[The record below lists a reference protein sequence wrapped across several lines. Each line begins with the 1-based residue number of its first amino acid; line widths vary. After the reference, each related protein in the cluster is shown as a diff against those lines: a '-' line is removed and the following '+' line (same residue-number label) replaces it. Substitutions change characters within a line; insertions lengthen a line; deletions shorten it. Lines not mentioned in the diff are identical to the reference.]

1 MIGRVLQGRYQIVQ
15 SLGAGVFGQT
25 YIAVDIDHPENP
37 KCVVKQLKVT
47 NSQPSHLET
56 LRLRFL
62 TETETLKQLGH
73 HDQIPQLI
81 TCFEE
86 EQRFYL
92 VQDFIEGHS
101 LTAELPVNQGLS
113 SCWSESEVVQFLIDA
128 LSILEFVHSQGVIHC
143 DVKPENLI
151 RRAADGKLVMIDF
164 GSIQPVDFMSDSAL
178 PIYRIPVTSLGY
190 IPPEQF
196 IGQTQPSSDIYAL
209 GMIAIQALTGLMPL
223 QLKIDPQS
231 NEILWRSRYTP
242 VGDYL
247 AAVISRLVRYNHK
260 ERFQSVSEVI
270 QVLKQMPLEFQ
281 ESPVLDAKYSVIN
294 GVNSPRQT
302 LAKPKQSPLLTGVRV
317 GLAANSLV
325 LGFGVYSLV
334 NNSPAYSETETLY
347 RATENYQ
354 SGDLD
359 GAIALAKT
367 IPTDSNVYPEA
378 QATIEEWQK
387 QWQLAAQ
394 NYQKA
399 ELAAKDNRWSD
410 VLRIAPRIPDILY
423 WQSKTNK
430 LVDRAQAN
438 TNIESQNLLSQAYDK
453 ATDRDFNSAINYL
466 EQIPQ
471 NSSKGD
477 VARQKLLEYTQK
489 RQIRAA
495 YLLQKAFNKA
505 ENRNFDDAVKYL
517 EQIPQETTVY
527 AIAQAK
533 LIEYNQKQRIIAE
546 GSKLKPSSIA
556 KATEPDENGDESFI
570 RSSSSTKLQDFQ
582 LGNEFLTEVN
592 IR

>member
-37 KCVVKQLKVT
+37 KCVIKQLKVT

-73 HDQIPQLI
+73 HNQIPQLI

-92 VQDFIEGHS
+92 VQEFIEGHA
-101 LTAELPVNQGLS
+101 LTSELPLNQGLNYY
-113 SCWSESEVVQFLIDA
+113 WSESEVVQFLIDA
-128 LSILEFVHSQGVIHC
+128 LGILEFVHSQGVIHC

-164 GSIQPVDFMSDSAL
+164 GSIQPVDFCVDNTL

-223 QLKIDPQS
+223 QLKVDPQS

-281 ESPVLDAKYSVIN
+281 QPPVLDAQYSVID
-294 GVNSPRQT
+294 GVKPQIPT

-334 NNSPAYSETETLY
+334 SNSPAYSETETLY
-347 RATENYQ
+347 KATENYQ

-359 GAIALAKT
+359 GAIALAKS

-387 QWQLAAQ
+387 QWQLAAE
-394 NYQKA
+394 NYHKA
-399 ELAAKDNRWSD
+399 ELAAKDDRWSD
-410 VLRIAPRIPDILY
+410 VLRISSTIPDILY

-430 LVDRAQAN
+430 LVERAQAN
-438 TNIESQNLLSQAYDK
+438 TDIESQNLLVKAYGK
-453 ATDRDFNSAINYL
+453 ASNKDFDSAINYL

-471 NSSKGD
+471 KSANIGIAK
-477 VARQKLLEYTQK
+477 QKLFEYSQK
-489 RQIRAA
+489 RQVRAA
-495 YLLQKAFNKA
+495 YLLQKAYNQA
-505 ENRNFDDAVKYL
+505 ENRNFDDAVRYL
-517 EQIPQETTVY
+517 EQIPQEASVY

-546 GSKLKPSSIA
+546 GNQVKKSSIA
-556 KATEPDENGDESFI
+556 KAIATDENVGKSFI
-570 RSSSSTKLQDFQ
+570 QSSSSTKLQDFV
-582 LGNEFLTEVN
+582 LTNELIGEVN

>member
-92 VQDFIEGHS
+92 VQDFVEGHS
-101 LTAELPVNQGLS
+101 LTAELPLNQGLS
-113 SCWSESEVVQFLIDA
+113 YYWSESEVVKFLIDA

-164 GSIQPVDFMSDSAL
+164 GSIQPVDFCSDSTL

-281 ESPVLDAKYSVIN
+281 QPPVLDAKYSVIN
-294 GVNSPRQT
+294 GVRSPRQI

-359 GAIALAKT
+359 GAIALAKS
-367 IPTDSNVYPEA
+367 IPTNSNVYPEA

-387 QWQLAAQ
+387 QWQLAAE

-399 ELAAKDNRWSD
+399 ELAAKDDRWSD

-430 LVDRAQAN
+430 LVERAQAN
-438 TNIESQNLLSQAYDK
+438 TDIESQNLLTKAYGK
-453 ATDRDFNSAINYL
+453 ATNRDFNSAINYL

-471 NSSKGD
+471 KSTNGD
-477 VARQKLLEYTQK
+477 VARQKLLEYGQK
-489 RQIRAA
+489 RQVRAA
-495 YLLQKAFNKA
+495 YLLQKAYNKA

-533 LIEYNQKQRIIAE
+533 LIEYNQKQRIVAE
-546 GSKLKPSSIA
+546 GGKVTPSSIA
-556 KATEPDENGDESFI
+556 KAIAPDENVGESFI
-570 RSSSSTKLQDFQ
+570 RSSSSTKLQDFD
-582 LGNEFLTEVN
+582 LGNELLGEVN